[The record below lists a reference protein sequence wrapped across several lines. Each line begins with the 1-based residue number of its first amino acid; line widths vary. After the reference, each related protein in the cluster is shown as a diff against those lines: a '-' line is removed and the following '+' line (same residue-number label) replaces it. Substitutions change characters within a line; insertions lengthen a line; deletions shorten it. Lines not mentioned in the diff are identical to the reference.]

1 MKDYFSTQ
9 ASEYAQFRPEYPEEV
24 IDWMLQFVQNR
35 GLALDVATGSGQ
47 LAHKLSRSFEL
58 VYATDMS
65 ERQIMNA
72 KSVTNVIYQ
81 VEPAEKTGFSDK
93 KFDLVSVAQAIH
105 WFDFDKFYAEVYRI
119 LKPDGIFAVLGYGL
133 FSTNFDSDKILND
146 YYCDIVGPYWGFERK
161 YIDQRYRT
169 IPFPF
174 DEIPAPDFTN
184 RLTWSFEQLIGYLET
199 WSATVHFKEAK
210 GFDPVDTIRERLKSS
225 WENSNKQVV
234 FPLLLRLGRLKLEK
248 LKNKSL

>member
-24 IDWMLQFVQNR
+24 INWMLQFVQNR

-47 LAHKLSRSFEL
+47 LEHKLSRSFEL

-105 WFDFDKFYAEVYRI
+105 WFDF
-119 LKPDGIFAVLGYGL
+119 
-133 FSTNFDSDKILND
+133 
-146 YYCDIVGPYWGFERK
+146 
-161 YIDQRYRT
+161 
-169 IPFPF
+169 
-174 DEIPAPDFTN
+174 
-184 RLTWSFEQLIGYLET
+184 
-199 WSATVHFKEAK
+199 
-210 GFDPVDTIRERLKSS
+210 
-225 WENSNKQVV
+225 
-234 FPLLLRLGRLKLEK
+234 
-248 LKNKSL
+248 